1 MKIGKISIVRTC
13 SARLLIATFT
23 AMMIWSAQAA
33 ATPVVY
39 TDRTSFNNAAGG
51 GLSFESFE
59 SNPQLGESVTYGDL
73 TFTESGGTNI
83 FTNTALNSF
92 FTAATTDGEHSIWYD
107 DNDASISTLT
117 FGLAAPITA
126 LGLDI
131 ATSSNSTVTIGGDI
145 AGSISLTANTPSFF
159 GIIDLMSP
167 FSSVTFSASGGP
179 EVGFDAVSFGDA
191 IPEPS
196 TLILTALAL
205 VPFVAYARRRRSR
218 S

>member
-1 MKIGKISIVRTC
+1 MKSGKTLKERF
-13 SARLLIATFT
+13 ARLAIATVA
-23 AMMIWSAQAA
+23 AMTIWSAQAA
-33 ATPVVY
+33 AAPVVY

-92 FTAATTDGEHSIWYD
+92 FTAATTDGQHSIWYD
-107 DNDASISTLT
+107 DNDASISTVT
-117 FGLAAPITA
+117 FGLAGPITA
-126 LGLDI
+126 LGFDI
-131 ATSSNSTVTIGGDI
+131 ATATDSTVTIGGDI
-145 AGSISLTANTPSFF
+145 AGSINLTANTPSFF

-205 VPFVAYARRRRSR
+205 VPLLAYARRRRSF